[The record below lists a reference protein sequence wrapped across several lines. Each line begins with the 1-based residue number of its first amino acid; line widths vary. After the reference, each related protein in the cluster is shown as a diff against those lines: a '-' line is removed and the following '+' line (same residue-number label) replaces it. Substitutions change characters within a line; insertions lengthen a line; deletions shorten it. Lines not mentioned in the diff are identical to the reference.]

1 MASGSLA
8 ERFLQDIGKE
18 IGRRTKKRCMSIM
31 HDTAVQIMDAVS
43 ETKQFHDVT
52 GNLLNSI
59 AVGIYYKGNLE
70 EIVDATDVG
79 RKSPTR
85 RSLAKGE
92 TYDLAY
98 YYSGKPA
105 RHMTSKGNITRP
117 FVGKVGSGGQDGV
130 PAAHRSLRQRHGK
143 ADYELIVVAPMQYAK
158 YVERLANHNV
168 LSGIRDEIPFMFN
181 SNVVAI

>member
-8 ERFLQDIGKE
+8 ESFIQNISKE
-18 IGRRTKKRCMSIM
+18 IGRRTKKRCVDIM
-31 HDTAVQIMDAVS
+31 YNTAIQLLHSVS

-59 AVGIYYKGNLE
+59 AVGIYYKGHLE
-70 EIVDATDVG
+70 RIVDATDIG
-79 RKSPTR
+79 RRPPTR
-85 RSLAKGE
+85 LSLAKGE
-92 TYDLAY
+92 KYDLDF

-105 RHMTSKGNITRP
+105 QHMANGTMARP

-130 PAAHRSLRQRHGK
+130 SAAHRSLRQRQGK

-158 YVERLANHNV
+158 YVERLKNHNV
-168 LSGIRDEIPFMFN
+168 LSGLRDEMPFIFE
-181 SNVVAI
+181 SNVVGI